1 MYGAGTETTINTLM
15 WTILFLASK
24 EMKHLQEKIQ
34 SDIDTE
40 CGDQYP
46 TMQHKLSLLR
56 ATILGIFVQSIVQ
69 LTKVKYLC

>member
-40 CGDQYP
+40 CGDEYP

-56 ATILGIFVQSIVQ
+56 ATILGIFVQSI
-69 LTKVKYLC
+69 LK